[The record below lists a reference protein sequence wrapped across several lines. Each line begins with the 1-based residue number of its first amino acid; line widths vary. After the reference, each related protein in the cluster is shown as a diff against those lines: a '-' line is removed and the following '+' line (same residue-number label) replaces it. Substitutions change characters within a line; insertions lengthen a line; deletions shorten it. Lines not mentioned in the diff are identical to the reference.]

1 MGSESGSVILCPGQG
16 AQVVGMGKAWAQ
28 ACEASRNIF
37 ALADQVLG
45 TPLSQVCFE
54 GPEDTLNRTDVSQPA
69 IFVASVAS
77 FLGWLESENI
87 AQDDLGVAATAGL
100 SLGEY
105 TALYLA
111 RSISFEDTLR
121 LVAIRGAA
129 MQAAA
134 EATES
139 GMVALVGV
147 DEAQANEVCDEA
159 RGDGVLV
166 TANFNAPGQVVVSGD
181 SGACDRAES
190 VASDKGFRSVRL
202 PVAGAF
208 HSPIMQPAADK
219 LREALEATEISAP
232 VCPVM
237 SNVTAQTHENDPSAI
252 RERLVEQ
259 LTSPVRWAQ
268 CCEALVGA
276 HESASF
282 HELAPGKSLAGMMK
296 RISRG
301 TKVVS
306 HNEPVAVS

>member
-1 MGSESGSVILCPGQG
+1 MGTVILCPGQG
-16 AQVVGMGKAWAQ
+16 AQVIGMGKAWAETS
-28 ACEASRNIF
+28 EASRLIF
-37 ALADQVLG
+37 ATADQVLG

-69 IFVASVAS
+69 IFTASIAS
-77 FLGWLESENI
+77 FMGWLESENI
-87 AQDDLGVAATAGL
+87 AQDDLGIVATAGL

-105 TALYLA
+105 TALCLA
-111 RSISFEDTLR
+111 RSITFEDGLR
-121 LVAIRGAA
+121 LVALRGAA
-129 MQAAA
+129 MQEAA

-147 DEAQANEVCDEA
+147 DEDQANEVCDAA
-159 RGDGVLV
+159 REGGVLV

-181 SGACDRAES
+181 SAACDRAER
-190 VASDKGFRSVRL
+190 VAGDKGYRSVRL

-208 HSPIMQPAADK
+208 HSPIMQSAADK
-219 LREALEATEISAP
+219 LRGALDATEINAP

-237 SNVTAQTHENDPSAI
+237 SNVTAQPHGDDAASI

-268 CCEALVGA
+268 CCEHLVGA
-276 HESASF
+276 HSGAQF

-296 RISRG
+296 RIDRG
-301 TKVVS
+301 TKLQTHSEPSPVS
-306 HNEPVAVS
+306 

>member
-134 EATES
+134 GGGLES
-139 GMVALVGV
+139 LQGAIGPLGGS
-147 DEAQANEVCDEA
+147 C
-159 RGDGVLV
+159 GGCHDGY
-166 TANFNAPGQVVVSGD
+166 
-181 SGACDRAES
+181 R
-190 VASDKGFRSVRL
+190 
-202 PVAGAF
+202 
-208 HSPIMQPAADK
+208 QP
-219 LREALEATEISAP
+219 
-232 VCPVM
+232 
-237 SNVTAQTHENDPSAI
+237 NN
-252 RERLVEQ
+252 
-259 LTSPVRWAQ
+259 
-268 CCEALVGA
+268 
-276 HESASF
+276 
-282 HELAPGKSLAGMMK
+282 
-296 RISRG
+296 
-301 TKVVS
+301 
-306 HNEPVAVS
+306 